1 MTYRKSPLKNQQ
13 AVFNLSDNQK
23 FLIGNA
29 LRITGIIG
37 LLASLVVIFA
47 TGNIFW
53 GVLVLVVM
61 SYFTLPIVPIVLLI
75 IGQRLVSKS
84 KIKYT
89 I

>member
-1 MTYRKSPLKNQQ
+1 MTYRKSPPKNQQ

-84 KIKYT
+84 KVKYK